1 MYIYMHMHTYINY
14 VFIYVYI
21 YIFIFMNM
29 YTYMHTYIYI
39 YDIYSYD
46 AYACIY
52 MHMRYHI
59 YAQRDILI
67 YMTVSTE
74 NATSPK
80 STRSSNSDSSVS
92 YSTTSNWDFGLVWIC
107 PKEFEFLDFGR
118 FLGCSNLSG
127 IYHIYIYFAA
137 TFKRDLR
144 NCRIVYIK
152 SYIHACS

>member
-1 MYIYMHMHTYINY
+1 VRECVCACVRVCMCLCGYVPLRQTERKNKIKNLYNRHKLRRCKIVNMYVYVNCYIYVFMYMYIYMHMHTYINY

-92 YSTTSNWDFGLVWIC
+92 YSTTSN
-107 PKEFEFLDFGR
+107 
-118 FLGCSNLSG
+118 
-127 IYHIYIYFAA
+127 
-137 TFKRDLR
+137 
-144 NCRIVYIK
+144 
-152 SYIHACS
+152 